1 MLSAQSAHIR
11 MSQKKNTNRYIQ
23 EKKIIFLDMD
33 GTIYI
38 GNKLIAGAK
47 RFLRYLKQIE
57 IPYYFLSNN
66 SSRSKNDYIQ
76 KLRKLG
82 IDASEEEI
90 ILSTDGTIDYL
101 LRKKIKH
108 LYVVGTQ
115 SMKQMFIRAGLQV
128 ASQKP
133 EMIVL
138 GFDTEMTYEKLKKA
152 ALWMQRGIPLI
163 ATHPDFVCPTP
174 EGFIPDAGAML
185 ALLEKS
191 THRLPLKVFGKP
203 NPEMIT
209 HILKKHNVRP
219 SEIVI
224 IGDRLYTDREMALR
238 LKCDFI
244 LVLSGETKEGDI
256 HDLDP
261 APALIVKSVGHIRDP
276 QN

>member
-1 MLSAQSAHIR
+1 
-11 MSQKKNTNRYIQ
+11 MSQKKNPNRILGK
-23 EKKIIFLDMD
+23 KKIIFLDMD

-38 GNKLIAGAK
+38 GNKLIPGAK
-47 RFLRYLKQIE
+47 RFLMYLKEIE

-66 SSRSKNDYIQ
+66 SSRSKNDYVR
-76 KLRKLG
+76 KLKKLG
-82 IDASEEEI
+82 IDAVEEEI

-101 LRKKIKH
+101 LQKKIKN
-108 LYVVGTQ
+108 LYIVGTR
-115 SMKQMFIRAGLQV
+115 SMKQMFIRAGLH
-128 ASQKP
+128 ADSKKP

-174 EGFIPDAGAML
+174 EGFIPDTGAML

-191 THRLPLKVFGKP
+191 THRVPLKVFGKP

-219 SEIVI
+219 SETVI

-244 LVLSGETKEGDI
+244 LVLSGETKESDI

-261 APALIVKSVGHIRDP
+261 TPVLIVESVGHIMDR
-276 QN
+276 